1 MRTSILPAIALMLAA
16 SPAVAGE
23 AHKEAFGKLADGTPV
38 EAVLLSNT
46 HGMKV
51 RVLAWGAALQ
61 ELVVPG
67 RKGATD
73 VILGYDDMTG
83 YLKASNYFGATVG
96 RYANRIAK
104 GRFTL
109 DGKVYELAT
118 NDGPNA
124 LHGGA
129 RGFDKHLW
137 TIDRVASGAKSA
149 SAMLTYTSPDGEEG
163 YPGTMKVTATF
174 TLTETNELEV
184 TYRATSDK
192 PTIANITNHSYF
204 NLGGVAAGHSAT
216 EALVTIPAAHYT
228 PVDTTLIPTGE
239 IRSVEG
245 TPFDFRKPRRVSE
258 RIRDGR
264 DEQLRIGRGYDHN
277 WVVSRAPVSG
287 LQLMA
292 KVEDPVSGR
301 TMQIFSNQPGVQ
313 FYTGNFLDGTATGKG
328 GVIYRQGDGLCFEPQ
343 VFPDT
348 PNKPSFGSARL
359 DPGQTYENRIVYRFS
374 VARAAS

>member
-1 MRTSILPAIALMLAA
+1 MRSWIGLAA
-16 SPAVAGE
+16 ALAVSGTPALAAE
-23 AHKEAFGKLADGTPV
+23 ARKEAFGKLADGTSV
-38 EAVLLSNT
+38 EAVTLSNG
-46 HGMKV
+46 HGMKL

-67 RKGATD
+67 RKGSAD
-73 VILGYDDMTG
+73 VVLGYDDMTG

-96 RYANRIAK
+96 RYANRIDK

-109 DGKVYELAT
+109 DGTAYQLAT

-124 LHGGA
+124 LHGGTK
-129 RGFDKHLW
+129 GFDKHLW
-137 TIDRVASGAKSA
+137 TIANVNSGPNEA
-149 SAMLTYTSPDGEEG
+149 SATLTYTSADGEEG

-174 TLTETNELEV
+174 TLTETNELRV
-184 TYRATSDK
+184 DYKATSDK

-204 NLGGVAAGHSAT
+204 NLGGVGAGHSAT
-216 EALVTIPAAHYT
+216 EAVVTIPAAHYT

-239 IRSVEG
+239 IRPVAG
-245 TPFDFRKPRRVSE
+245 TPFDFRQPRRVSD

-292 KVEDPVSGR
+292 KVEDPSNGR
-301 TMQIFSNQPGVQ
+301 VMQILSNQPGVQ

-348 PNKPSFGSARL
+348 PNKPAFGSARL
-359 DPGQTYENRIVYRFS
+359 DPGQVYENRIVYRFS
-374 VARAAS
+374 VTR

>member
-124 LHGGA
+124 LHGGV

-149 SAMLTYTSPDGEEG
+149 SATLTYTSPDGEEG

-245 TPFDFRKPRRVSE
+245 TPFDFRKPRRVSD

-292 KVEDPVSGR
+292 KVEDPASGR

-359 DPGQTYENRIVYRFS
+359 NPGQTYENRIVYRFS

>member
-16 SPAVAGE
+16 SPALAGE
-23 AHKEAFGKLADGTPV
+23 ARKETFGKLADGTPV

-124 LHGGA
+124 LHGGV

-137 TIDRVASGAKSA
+137 TIDRVASDAKSA
-149 SAMLTYTSPDGEEG
+149 SATLAYTSPDGEEG

-174 TLTETNELEV
+174 TLTETNELKV

-216 EALVTIPAAHYT
+216 EAVVTIPAAHYT

-239 IRSVEG
+239 IRSVAG

-292 KVEDPVSGR
+292 KVEDPASGR

>member
-149 SAMLTYTSPDGEEG
+149 SATLTYTSPDGEEG

-359 DPGQTYENRIVYRFS
+359 NPGQTYENRIVYRFS